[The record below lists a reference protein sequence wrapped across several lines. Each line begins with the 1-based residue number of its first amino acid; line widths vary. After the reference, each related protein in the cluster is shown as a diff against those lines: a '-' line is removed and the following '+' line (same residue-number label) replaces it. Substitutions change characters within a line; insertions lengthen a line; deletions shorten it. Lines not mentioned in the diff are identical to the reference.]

1 METRRVNGMS
11 ALLTFVAC
19 AVDCRQ
25 QADDACVAIAVICFA
40 LYSYHKDPQ
49 DWNGTTHLF

>member
-49 DWNGTTHLF
+49 VSGITHLF